1 MKKKYTLAIPLLF
14 TALGLSDQAQADELA
29 TRNDS
34 SNDLTTAVSSTVA
47 EQGKLEE
54 GAVATSTYS
63 APSISPKVAEPR
75 VPEISSSSKVDNE
88 ASTQSATSPA
98 AKTETE
104 SVAVTSDNH
113 VTNSSISKETQI
125 PENKISKG
133 TYFRNTTSPTY
144 NTHTSLTDATSD
156 KTSVKVTFDQANS
169 SSIDRFKVGV
179 YTKNDKSDIIW
190 KEGNKVV
197 NGKAWFTMRANELQ
211 GVTAKYYFD
220 PIIRYKN
227 GSQKQGATL
236 SHDLVNPDLPKVSL
250 QNVSSDKRNLQV
262 VFDKA
267 SSEKVSLFKV
277 GIYTKAN
284 KSDIQWKEGNIVKG
298 QKAWFTIHSD
308 DFAKNVDKVFFD
320 TSVRLKDGKTISLGT
335 LNHVIK
341 QSVVPTPTPKP
352 QPTTQPVQTPTISL
366 KNLSADKTSVQVVF
380 NNTNPSQLTELKVGV
395 YTKKDKSDLIWKIG
409 HNITSGQSHFTIAT
423 DELQKV
429 SGTYYFDSVSVLKG
443 GKTINHPTISQNLIY
458 KNSDTNKPL
467 PKESKAGFVDL
478 SSHNGELSEA
488 DFRELARQGIRGA
501 VVKLTEHTTYKNP
514 FAASHIKNAKA
525 AGLQVSAYAYSH
537 YQSAED
543 ARKEA
548 RFFVQRAKELGL
560 PSNTVMVN
568 DIEENYMRT
577 NINANTQAWAD
588 EMRRQGFSNLIY
600 YASASWLDQNNLG
613 IRGPIS
619 TSQFGLQNFWVAQYP
634 AKNMTFS
641 QARGMSYNSRT
652 AAWQFGSDAE
662 LIKGKHVFD
671 VNIDY
676 TGRFTSNTSA
686 PTSQPS
692 KPVTPTPQPKP
703 TTNTSEFKVGDN
715 VLFNGT
721 YTISSL
727 AYPNVVSKDLAGQ
740 TGRDGVFDPT
750 PMVEVD
756 GAGRATSDQ
765 ILYSGSLVRI
775 PGTYKVLAVDASK
788 SAVKVRIGSRESWVD
803 SRKVTKTTTA
813 TTPNTNPVTSASQG
827 NYNVLNRIIYL
838 DAGHGGSD
846 PGAVRGNVREAELA
860 LSVHNK
866 LRRRLEQEGFKVI
879 STRTDNSSHDLTER
893 SVNANRSFSDLF
905 VSLHFNASEKQVDS
919 SKEGIETYWYQYFP
933 EYYPSMNAAFHNNP
947 QRLERSQYLATAI
960 QNNLIGQTHAP
971 NRGVKRQTFS
981 VLRETVAPAVLVEL
995 GFVSHANEAQKI
1007 VQSAYQ
1013 DKLVAGVLNG
1023 IKEYYK
1029 HFG

>member
-1 MKKKYTLAIPLLF
+1 MLKKNKLLSQKHLLLAGMVLSSVLVHQGVQADENEAGIPTGESPSLQVDRKPVSGNVPSEKTYQAPVASESSEGTGETDNSKLEEIAAAPTPVKASVIYEAQVAGDKTIAARDGQLSGTTGQSKQLESISVKVDSTLSGGVSYRTHVQTNGWLQEVSNGAVSGKPQEHKRVEAISMQLTGELAKAYDIYYRTHIQDLGWIGWAKNGASAG
-14 TALGLSDQAQADELA
+14 TAGFAKQMEGYQVRLVKKGEEFATGGPAYYSSEAPTISYQVHVQNIGWQDFKKNGQLAGTTGRALRMEGLRVAINGYPANVLGLSYRAYVQNGGWQA
-29 TRNDS
+29 
-34 SNDLTTAVSSTVA
+34 AVSSGQLAGSAGKAQRMEALELKLTGSIANQYNIQYRAHVSNVGWMDWVQDGQVA
-47 EQGKLEE
+47 GTTGKGLAME
-54 GAVATSTYS
+54 AVEIRLVKRNQSHTSNTTK
-63 APSISPKVAEPR
+63 PAEP
-75 VPEISSSSKVDNE
+75 PK
-88 ASTQSATSPA
+88 P
-98 AKTETE
+98 
-104 SVAVTSDNH
+104 
-113 VTNSSISKETQI
+113 
-125 PENKISKG
+125 
-133 TYFRNTTSPTY
+133 
-144 NTHTSLTDATSD
+144 
-156 KTSVKVTFDQANS
+156 
-169 SSIDRFKVGV
+169 
-179 YTKNDKSDIIW
+179 
-190 KEGNKVV
+190 
-197 NGKAWFTMRANELQ
+197 
-211 GVTAKYYFD
+211 
-220 PIIRYKN
+220 
-227 GSQKQGATL
+227 
-236 SHDLVNPDLPKVSL
+236 VNP
-250 QNVSSDKRNLQV
+250 
-262 VFDKA
+262 
-267 SSEKVSLFKV
+267 
-277 GIYTKAN
+277 T
-284 KSDIQWKEGNIVKG
+284 
-298 QKAWFTIHSD
+298 
-308 DFAKNVDKVFFD
+308 
-320 TSVRLKDGKTISLGT
+320 
-335 LNHVIK
+335 
-341 QSVVPTPTPKP
+341 
-352 QPTTQPVQTPTISL
+352 
-366 KNLSADKTSVQVVF
+366 
-380 NNTNPSQLTELKVGV
+380 
-395 YTKKDKSDLIWKIG
+395 
-409 HNITSGQSHFTIAT
+409 
-423 DELQKV
+423 
-429 SGTYYFDSVSVLKG
+429 
-443 GKTINHPTISQNLIY
+443 
-458 KNSDTNKPL
+458 PL